1 MAKQKLGTMTQ
12 AQRDALKPTFMA
24 LNPWPNSWL
33 EAAYR
38 HMRSANIL
46 RDVYVKGEER
56 KLQRLQRDIELNIRH
71 DGPWTPEGEELEDM
85 LDADLIW
92 DYCLFAGY
100 AIECMLKGYC
110 LASKPELIVNQE
122 EMHKDIT
129 KHDLVKLS
137 TMCALPLTA
146 EESQVLNFLT
156 DQIVWGKYPG
166 PKAVAGI
173 PSSYPVP
180 LPERVQAFFD
190 RTYSELY
197 DTSLDE

>member
-1 MAKQKLGTMTQ
+1 MAKQNLSTMTQ

-24 LNPWPNSWL
+24 LNTWPNSWL
-33 EAAYR
+33 GAANR
-38 HMRSANIL
+38 HMRAANVL

-56 KLQRLQRDIELNIRH
+56 KMQCLKRDIELNIRH
-71 DGPWTPEGEELEDM
+71 DGPWTPEGEELEEM

-92 DYCLFAGY
+92 DYCLLARY

-122 EMHKDIT
+122 KMHKSII
-129 KHDLVKLS
+129 KHDLVTLAS
-137 TMCALPLTA
+137 MCDLPLSA
-146 EESQVLNFLT
+146 EENKMLSFLT

-166 PKAVAGI
+166 PKDLAHI
-173 PSSYPVP
+173 PSSCPFP
-180 LPERVQAFFD
+180 LPEGVQAFFD
-190 RTYSELY
+190 RTYTELY